1 MCGCCCSDIDYD
13 YGSQY
18 CREQDDYDIY
28 SFNELDGE
36 KLFATYYYNFRYDEI
51 LRKNDYGT
59 YFKIRS
65 LMTRD
70 SVNQEFSKTHCMLT
84 DKNGKILIY
93 CHYTLK
99 NKLKEA
105 YHQNIRNKVR
115 EEVRKE
121 LSANE
126 PLLSI

>member
-13 YGSQY
+13 DGA
-18 CREQDDYDIY
+18 CCGRTHDENDIY
-28 SFNELDGE
+28 SFSELDGV
-36 KLFATYYYNFRYDEI
+36 KLFRTYYYDFKYDEI
-51 LRKNDYGT
+51 LHKNDYGI

-65 LMTRD
+65 LKTRRSCD
-70 SVNQEFSKTHCMLT
+70 FSFSKTYSFLT
-84 DKNGKILIY
+84 SKSGRILMY

-99 NKLKEA
+99 DKLKEE

-126 PLLSI
+126 PLLSL

>member
-13 YGSQY
+13 DGAV
-18 CREQDDYDIY
+18 CGRTHDENDIY
-28 SFNELDGE
+28 SFNELDGV
-36 KLFATYYYNFRYDEI
+36 KLFRTYYYDIKYDEI
-51 LRKNDYGT
+51 LHKNDYGIN
-59 YFKIRS
+59 FEIRS
-65 LMTRD
+65 LKTRRNHNY
-70 SVNQEFSKTHCMLT
+70 SFSKTHCMFT

-93 CHYTLK
+93 NYETLK

-126 PLLSI
+126 PLLSL